1 VQVFGFRLAACRD
14 TCNVVRRLPSQRHW
28 ESEGH
33 TTTVPELSP
42 LVASHVRLAGWLLH
56 PAALS
61 CKAPFD
67 LILATSFILFPKF
80 SDYLLTLH
88 ICVQYNRYY
97 NPFYSVIRSLHS
109 AFRDLYLE
117 TVTLWI
123 PVHAVAQT
131 TEELRYTPE
140 GRGFDSRWC
149 YPSCCTVALG
159 ATEVLT
165 EMSIGN
171 ISWRVKVA
179 DVWSWPLY
187 HLHVPI
193 FLKFG
198 NLKLLVCC
206 KSLIGF

>member
-1 VQVFGFRLAACRD
+1 VQVFGFRLAACRN
-14 TCNVVRRLPSQRHW
+14 TCNVVWRLPSQRNW
-28 ESEGH
+28 ESDGH

-67 LILATSFILFPKF
+67 LILANSSILSPKF

-88 ICVQYNRYY
+88 ICVQYHRYY
-97 NPFYSVIRSLHS
+97 TPFYSVIRSPYS
-109 AFRDLYLE
+109 AFRNLHLE

-123 PVHAVAQT
+123 PVHAAAQT
-131 TEELRYTPE
+131 TEELRYMPE
-140 GRGFDSRWC
+140 GRGFDSWWC
-149 YPSCCTVALG
+149 HTSCRTVALG
-159 ATEVLT
+159 ATEALT

-171 ISWRVKVA
+171 ISWRVKLA
-179 DVWSWPLY
+179 DVWGWPPY

-198 NLKLLVCC
+198 DLKFLVC
-206 KSLIGF
+206 SEHLTL